1 MRPDGGR
8 SRDVRTQDVGALVGV
23 ASPLQDPGGTP
34 LLSPVEQAL
43 RLERG
48 RAANLL
54 LKRACETRDPAQ
66 GETNGAAMASG
77 ARNRRG
83 QDDARMCVLT
93 RGTGAR
99 RGAKDPGAKTPWWA
113 AIHQSRQLHC
123 PEPGKNDRYGARE
136 DAHSGSNAGQE
147 LPHGASHA
155 PRSLMPMRERTTASR
170 TAKPVRRRNHV

>member
-1 MRPDGGR
+1 
-8 SRDVRTQDVGALVGV
+8 
-23 ASPLQDPGGTP
+23 
-34 LLSPVEQAL
+34 
-43 RLERG
+43 
-48 RAANLL
+48 
-54 LKRACETRDPAQ
+54 
-66 GETNGAAMASG
+66 
-77 ARNRRG
+77 
-83 QDDARMCVLT
+83 MCLLT

-155 PRSLMPMRERTTASR
+155 PRSLIERERTTASR
-170 TAKPVRRRNHV
+170 TAKPVRLRECADHDV

>member
-1 MRPDGGR
+1 MLLALTEGGPETSELR
-8 SRDVRTQDVGALVGV
+8 MSGRWSAWLHRFRTREGK
-23 ASPLQDPGGTP
+23 S

-123 PEPGKNDRYGARE
+123 PEPGKNDRSGARE
-136 DAHSGSNAGQE
+136 DAHRQRKLARNY
-147 LPHGASHA
+147 
-155 PRSLMPMRERTTASR
+155 TTAHPTRPAPSCR
-170 TAKPVRRRNHV
+170 